1 MLAPRDNAVSADD
14 DLNVRWIQT
23 GVAAGFLSCLIYP
36 LVIFGGPP
44 VPAAVAL
51 IAAFGPLLAL
61 ASLGLT
67 KLLAVHR
74 RTVAAEAA
82 ALLNTIGG
90 ALFSTMLLIQ
100 FAVPMFTGVERVGR
114 ETVGVWL
121 GVDVAWDAYIAS
133 GTALFALSMFRH
145 PRFGKVFAATGLV
158 IAVVLFALNMYAFPN
173 PPDTRGLIDAGPLVG
188 AWYLAVSIQTLR
200 SIPWARSVLA
210 GAR

>member
-1 MLAPRDNAVSADD
+1 VSPDAD
-14 DLNVRWIQT
+14 LRVRWIQAGAVT
-23 GVAAGFLSCLIYP
+23 GLLTCAIYP
-36 LVIFGGPP
+36 AVIFGRLPA
-44 VPAAVAL
+44 PAAVTL
-51 IAAFGPLLAL
+51 IAAFGPLLAV
-61 ASLGLT
+61 ASIGLQ

-74 RTVAAEAA
+74 PTVAAEAA
-82 ALLNTIGG
+82 ALLNAIGG

-145 PRFGKVFAATGLV
+145 PRFGKLFAATGVV
-158 IAVVLFALNMYAFPN
+158 IAAVLFALNMYTFPN

>member
-1 MLAPRDNAVSADD
+1 MSPDAD
-14 DLNVRWIQT
+14 LRVRWIQA
-23 GVAAGFLSCLIYP
+23 GAVAGLLTCAIYP
-36 LVIFGGPP
+36 AVIFGRPP
-44 VPAAVAL
+44 AFAAVAL
-51 IAAFGPLLAL
+51 IAAFGPLLAV
-61 ASLGLT
+61 ASLGLQ

-74 RTVAAEAA
+74 PTVAAEAA
-82 ALLNTIGG
+82 ALLNAMGG

-145 PRFGKVFAATGLV
+145 PRFGKLFTATGAV
-158 IAVVLFALNMYAFPN
+158 IAAVLFAFNIYTFPN

>member
-100 FAVPMFTGVERVGR
+100 FAVPMFT
-114 ETVGVWL
+114 
-121 GVDVAWDAYIAS
+121 
-133 GTALFALSMFRH
+133 
-145 PRFGKVFAATGLV
+145 ATGLV

>member
-1 MLAPRDNAVSADD
+1 VTPDT
-14 DLNVRWIQT
+14 DLRVRWIQA
-23 GVAAGFLSCLIYP
+23 GAVAGLLTCAIYP
-36 LVIFGGPP
+36 AVIFGRPP
-44 VPAAVAL
+44 ASAAVAL
-51 IAAFGPLLAL
+51 IAAFGPLLAV

-67 KLLAVHR
+67 KLLAIHR

-82 ALLNTIGG
+82 ALLNTLGG

-133 GTALFALSMFRH
+133 GTALFALSMLRH
-145 PRFGKVFAATGLV
+145 PRFGKLFAATGLV
-158 IAVVLFALNMYAFPN
+158 IAVVLFALNMYTFPN

-200 SIPWARSVLA
+200 SIPWARSMLA

>member
-1 MLAPRDNAVSADD
+1 MSPDAD
-14 DLNVRWIQT
+14 LRVRWIQA
-23 GVAAGFLSCLIYP
+23 GAVAGLLTCAIYP
-36 LVIFGGPP
+36 AVIFGRPP
-44 VPAAVAL
+44 ASAAVAL
-51 IAAFGPLLAL
+51 IAAFGPLLAV
-61 ASLGLT
+61 ASLGLQ

-74 RTVAAEAA
+74 PTVAAEAA
-82 ALLNTIGG
+82 ALLNAMGG

-100 FAVPMFTGVERVGR
+100 FAVPMLTGVERVGR

-145 PRFGKVFAATGLV
+145 PRFGKLFAATGLV
-158 IAVVLFALNMYAFPN
+158 IAAVLFALNMYTFPN

-200 SIPWARSVLA
+200 SITWARSVLA

>member
-1 MLAPRDNAVSADD
+1 MSPDAD
-14 DLNVRWIQT
+14 LRVRWIQA
-23 GVAAGFLSCLIYP
+23 GAVAGLLTCAIYP
-36 LVIFGGPP
+36 AVIFGRPP
-44 VPAAVAL
+44 ASAAVAL
-51 IAAFGPLLAL
+51 IAAFGPLLAV
-61 ASLGLT
+61 ASLGLQ

-74 RTVAAEAA
+74 PTVAAEAA
-82 ALLNTIGG
+82 ALLNAMGG

-100 FAVPMFTGVERVGR
+100 FAVPILTGVERVGR

-145 PRFGKVFAATGLV
+145 PRFGKLFAATGLV
-158 IAVVLFALNMYAFPN
+158 IAAVLFALNMYTFPN

-200 SIPWARSVLA
+200 SITWARSVLA